1 MEKRISLD
9 ESLDKSHTNS
19 LMACEGA
26 GAGGETED
34 GQCRVSVHY
43 EGEGDPGTG
52 VTCHT
57 GHTKTEVLQ

>member
-1 MEKRISLD
+1 MD
-9 ESLDKSHTNS
+9 ESLDNAHTNS

-43 EGEGDPGTG
+43 EGDEG
-52 VTCHT
+52 T
-57 GHTKTEVLQ
+57 GHTKTGVLQ